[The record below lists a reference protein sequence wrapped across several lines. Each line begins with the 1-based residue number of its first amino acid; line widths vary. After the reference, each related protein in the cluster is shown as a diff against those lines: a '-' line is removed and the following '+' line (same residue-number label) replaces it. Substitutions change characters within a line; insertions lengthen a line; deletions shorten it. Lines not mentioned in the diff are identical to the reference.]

1 MLRRARIPVSSC
13 GNIFGPYSS
22 DQGVF
27 IDLRAP
33 KQTGIVDAHGNPC
46 KGYRSQI
53 REISGLRSDGCSNG
67 QPGNLP
73 WPQLSSAT
81 AIPTPYQIFH
91 LEKDA
96 IYSKRHFYELVK
108 VYHPDRYIPEQNL
121 LDQRPLSS
129 AVRNERYRL
138 VVAANDIL
146 SDPVKRS
153 AYDRYGS
160 GWERHEGFKSS
171 KYSPHYRYHP
181 KWSGFDTYD
190 SPMRNAT
197 WEDWERW
204 YQRHNRQKQEP
215 VYFSNGTFLSL
226 VVILAAVA
234 GTRQAKLMGDSS
246 LASLEQFEAMTKE
259 CNKIIQGRR
268 SASRE
273 FDNKYDR
280 LQRFLDSRAPHGNDM
295 LQPTDDIHTNL
306 LPPPE
311 SWTANEN
318 KE

>member
-1 MLRRARIPVSSC
+1 MLKRARIPLSSC
-13 GNIFGPYSS
+13 GNIFGPYSP

-27 IDLRAP
+27 IDLGAT
-33 KQTGIVDAHGNPC
+33 KQTGIVDAHVHLYKRYG
-46 KGYRSQI
+46 SQR
-53 REISGLRSDGCSNG
+53 REVSGLRSNGCSNG
-67 QPGNLP
+67 QPGKLP
-73 WPQLSSAT
+73 WPELSSAT

-91 LEKDA
+91 LEKEA
-96 IYSKRHFYELVK
+96 IYSKRRFYELVK
-108 VYHPDRYIPEQNL
+108 VYHPDRYISEQTLSN
-121 LDQRPLSS
+121 QRPLSS

-160 GWERHEGFKSS
+160 GWERHGDFKAP
-171 KYSPHYRYHP
+171 KYSPYHRYHP
-181 KWSGFDTYD
+181 KWSGFDTDD

-204 YQRHNRQKQEP
+204 YQRHGRKKQEP
-215 VYFSNGTFLSL
+215 VYCSNGTFLSL
-226 VVILAAVA
+226 VIILAGLA
-234 GTRQAKLMGDSS
+234 GARQAKLMGDSS
-246 LASLEQFEAMTKE
+246 LASFEQFEAMTKE
-259 CNKIIQGRR
+259 CNKTIQGRK

-280 LQRFLDSRAPHGNDM
+280 LQRFLESRAPSGNDM
-295 LQPTDDIHTNL
+295 LQPSNGSQTNL